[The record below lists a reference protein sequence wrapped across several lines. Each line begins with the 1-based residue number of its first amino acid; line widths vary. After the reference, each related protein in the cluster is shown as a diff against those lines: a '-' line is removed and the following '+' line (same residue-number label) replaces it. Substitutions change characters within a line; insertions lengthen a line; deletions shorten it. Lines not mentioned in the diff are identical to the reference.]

1 MNTLKARGLVLSWA
15 RKNRGAAPLTAA
27 YVARQVDW
35 PEDEVVLA
43 LRSSPCFRC
52 VHMQAETEFF
62 ARVADLTGAS
72 R

>member
-1 MNTLKARGLVLSWA
+1 M
-15 RKNRGAAPLTAA
+15 TAA